1 LSGQLL
7 LTLVILVG
15 TDVMSAAMLAMEKDH
30 ADELARLKNAS
41 DKELLKVQQEKY
53 VLSVVSY
60 TVIFFFNF
68 LIKVS
73 VFLTVF
79 IKPTHKSGGFMQ

>member
-60 TVIFFFNF
+60 TVIFFLIFSLKF
-68 LIKVS
+68 LY
-73 VFLTVF
+73 F
-79 IKPTHKSGGFMQ
+79 

>member
-1 LSGQLL
+1 
-7 LTLVILVG
+7 
-15 TDVMSAAMLAMEKDH
+15 MSAAMLAMEKDH

-60 TVIFFFNF
+60 TVIFFLIFSLKF
-68 LIKVS
+68 LY
-73 VFLTVF
+73 F
-79 IKPTHKSGGFMQ
+79 